1 MNQYDRLLMEQ
12 SPGPAAKYWNDA
24 KYHTPFVR
32 TWVLDEV
39 SYIASSE
46 IGAAD
51 ASISLRRNGMFVDE
65 LANTIS
71 RTAEKPGQWRELAV
85 DQIHNL
91 SEVPSG
97 FAVYYDMLA
106 VDDSEQRVMLTNNPN
121 LNLAT
126 EKEYLPAKTWTEG
139 TIEVY
144 LRQGTFASI
153 HGAYVC
159 VQDEDGNQIGK
170 GFNFNRGQSNGHR
183 RMIDSYTF
191 ETDDLEVIIKL

>member
-1 MNQYDRLLMEQ
+1 MRVFLYVEMGCSLMNLPTPYRGRL
-12 SPGPAAKYWNDA
+12 
-24 KYHTPFVR
+24 R
-32 TWVLDEV
+32 
-39 SYIASSE
+39 
-46 IGAAD
+46 
-51 ASISLRRNGMFVDE
+51 SLG
-65 LANTIS
+65 S
-71 RTAEKPGQWRELAV
+71 RELAV

-159 VQDEDGNQIGK
+159 VQDEDGNQIGE
-170 GFNFNRGQSNGHR
+170 GFQ
-183 RMIDSYTF
+183 
-191 ETDDLEVIIKL
+191 LQ